1 MRLYRVR
8 AVATH
13 AWYHLRHS
21 TETWTD
27 IVWFPV
33 INVLVFSWF
42 ATFLAASTD
51 RMYATQFLAGLIL
64 WFAIEA
70 GSYSI
75 AVGTLW
81 EVWSRSFSTIFISP
95 LTLTEFVA
103 GQILFAVFKQ
113 VLVVAVA
120 SLIAYLVFSF
130 SIFTIGALL
139 PLYVLLLMMFGW
151 ATGMFVLGL
160 ILRLGSNIQSFA
172 WGFIYITQP
181 FIGIYYPVEVLPRL
195 AQKISYALPPTYV
208 YGSMRR
214 SLMGQPVVWE
224 HIWIAVGLDV
234 LYFALAYLFMRTMW
248 SWARRTGALAR
259 MEQ

>member
-1 MRLYRVR
+1 MRLSRVW

-13 AWYHLRHS
+13 AWYHLKHS

-33 INVLVFSWF
+33 INILVFSWF
-42 ATFLAASTD
+42 ATYLAHATD
-51 RMYATQFLAGLIL
+51 RLYAMQFLAGLIL

-95 LTLTEFVA
+95 LTLTEFIA
-103 GQILFAVFKQ
+103 GQIVFAVFKQ
-113 VLVVAVA
+113 VLVVGVA
-120 SLIAYLVFSF
+120 SLVAFLVFSF
-130 SIFTIGALL
+130 SIFSIGPLL
-139 PLYVLLLMMFGW
+139 PLYILLLMVFGW

-160 ILRLGSNIQSFA
+160 ILRLGSNIQSLA
-172 WGFIYITQP
+172 WGFIYIIQP
-181 FIGIYYPVEVLPRL
+181 FIGIYYPVDVLPHL
-195 AQKISYALPPTYV
+195 AQKISYVLPPTYV
-208 YGSMRR
+208 YSSMRR
-214 SLMGQPVVWE
+214 SLTGLPVSWE
-224 HIWIAVGLDV
+224 QLGIAVALDI
-234 LYFALAYLFMRTMW
+234 LYFTVGYVFMRAMW
-248 SWARRTGALAR
+248 TWARKTGALAR

>member
-1 MRLYRVR
+1 MRLSRIW
-8 AVATH
+8 AVAVH

-27 IVWFPV
+27 IVWFPA

-42 ATFLAASTD
+42 ATFLATATD
-51 RMYATQFLAGLIL
+51 RVYAIQFLAGLIL

-81 EVWSRSFSTIFISP
+81 EVWARSFSTIFISP
-95 LTLTEFVA
+95 LTLTEFIA
-103 GQILFAVFKQ
+103 GQIVFAVLKQ

-130 SIFTIGALL
+130 SIFSIGALL
-139 PLYVLLLMMFGW
+139 PVYVVLLMIFGW

-160 ILRLGSNIQSFA
+160 ILRLGSNIQSLA
-172 WGFIYITQP
+172 WGFIYIIQP
-181 FIGIYYPVEVLPRL
+181 FIGIYYPVEVLPQL
-195 AQKISYALPPTYV
+195 AQKISYALPPTYI
-208 YGSMRR
+208 YTSMRR
-214 SLMGQPVVWE
+214 SLTGQTVLWDQLGM
-224 HIWIAVGLDV
+224 AVFLDAVYFV
-234 LYFALAYLFMRTMW
+234 LGYAFMRAMW
-248 SWARRTGALAR
+248 SWARKTGALAR